1 VGLCILLYN
10 VSVVFYKGYLR
21 TDAAA
26 IGLLKTSMQESFEE
40 DATTAKPVKVLDVRL
55 EGKGVN
61 RTGSAVVMLAGE
73 RKLLPF
79 EATVKK
85 SGRGVEV
92 SWEIVESLPRSQ
104 PQTETLKSQRAPSA
118 SPSRTSQ
125 PSVRQSGAAQP
136 SVPHTDRDYK
146 RHLQALLET
155 ASAIDTTEII
165 LLGRDSELDDAKVN
179 QQLDKL
185 REAWTAVADEA
196 EWLVQAL

>member
-1 VGLCILLYN
+1 
-10 VSVVFYKGYLR
+10 
-21 TDAAA
+21 
-26 IGLLKTSMQESFEE
+26 MQESFEE